1 MKKLKKGF
9 LIVLA
14 SVCFLLLNISTPVS
28 AHESKS
34 KQTVITS
41 EDGTVVLTRIKK
53 DVWVHTTYTEI
64 SGNKIGANGLVLN
77 TSKGIVLVDATWDD
91 TLAKQLLDMIK
102 KEFKKPVKLAIITH
116 HKYDRIGGIQTLL
129 DQKIKTIS
137 TPETA
142 RLAKEFNYPMPDP
155 SLDSMASTLKV
166 GNMKIETYF
175 PGEAHTSDN
184 MTIWLPKYNLL
195 FGDMIF
201 ALEQKNSGIIDE
213 ANMEA
218 WPNTMKNLMYVY
230 KDAKIVIPGHKNWGD
245 FSLLPHTLEIVQ
257 KHGK

>member
-1 MKKLKKGF
+1 M
-9 LIVLA
+9 
-14 SVCFLLLNISTPVS
+14 
-28 AHESKS
+28 
-34 KQTVITS
+34 TS
-41 EDGTVVLTRIKK
+41 EDGSVVLTQTKK

-64 SGNKIGANGLVLN
+64 QGNKIGANGLVLN
-77 TSKGIVLVDATWDD
+77 TSKGILLVDAAWDD

-102 KEFKKPVKLAIITH
+102 KEFKKPVKLAIISH
-116 HKYDRIGGIQTLL
+116 HNYDRIGCIQALL
-129 DQKIKTIS
+129 DQKIKTVS
-137 TPETA
+137 TSEKA
-142 RLAKEFNYPMPDP
+142 RLAREFNYPMPDP

-166 GNMKIETYF
+166 GNMKIEIYF

-201 ALEQKNSGIIDE
+201 ALKQKNSGIIDE

-230 KDAKIVIPGHKNWGD
+230 KDAKIIIPGHKTWGD

-257 KHGK
+257 DHGK